1 MTTQPTNKLI
11 VFTAGFPF
19 GGSEPFLKEEL
30 KYLVRSFDTV
40 MLVTVNPE
48 GKITQNL
55 HEACQL
61 FSLQHKDTF
70 FQKTRAL
77 FNLFD
82 ALFWEELQVLKN
94 VYKKKISFS
103 ILATM
108 LMGLQ
113 RAKLIKK
120 FVLRTIKME
129 PNVNLYLYS
138 YWCDD
143 TAIGIALLQRSNPCL
158 KTFSRLHG
166 WDAYFE
172 VNTINYLSYRHFIT
186 KNLNAIYSISSK
198 GKAYCEHTWKINHP
212 DKIKVSRLGVG
223 VQKYLKLKEEHVIVT
238 CSNLIPLKRIH
249 LLVEALSLMKSFT
262 LKWVHFGDG
271 SERQRIQWMCETMLP
286 ASIEWELKGW
296 IENTKVMEWY
306 ELYAPALFINLSTSE
321 GVPVSIME
329 AMSFGIPA
337 IATDVGGNNEIVN
350 HLNGFLISSTPSA
363 EEIADTLKIYFAL
376 SKVDQENMHQA
387 AYETWKK
394 DYNSEINYENF
405 CKEILRL

>member
-30 KYLVRSFDTV
+30 EYLVRRFDAV
-40 MLVTVNPE
+40 ILVTVNPE
-48 GKITQNL
+48 GKITHNL
-55 HEACQL
+55 HETCQL

-77 FNLFD
+77 FSLFD
-82 ALFWEELQVLKN
+82 ALFWKELQVLKN
-94 VYKKKISFS
+94 VYKKKISLS

-108 LMGLQ
+108 LMGLH

-129 PNVNLYLYS
+129 PNVNHYLYS

-143 TAIGIALLQRSNPCL
+143 TALGIALLKRSDPSL

-172 VNTINYLSYRHFIT
+172 VNAINYLSYRHFIT
-186 KNLNAIYSISSK
+186 KHLDAIYSVSSK
-198 GKAYCEHTWKINHP
+198 GKAYCEHTWKITDP
-212 DKIKVSRLGVG
+212 DKIKVSRLGVRE
-223 VQKYLKLKEEHVIVT
+223 QKYLKLNAENVIVS

-271 SERQRIQWMCETMLP
+271 PDLERIQNMCKNMLP
-286 ASIEWELKGW
+286 PTIAWELKGW
-296 IENTKVMEWY
+296 IKNTMVMEWY
-306 ELYAPALFINLSTSE
+306 ERNAPALFINLSTSE

-337 IATDVGGNNEIVN
+337 IATDVGGNKEIVN

-363 EEIADTLKIYFAL
+363 EEIADTMKTYFAM
-376 SKVDQENMHQA
+376 STADQEKMHQA
-387 AYETWKK
+387 AYDTWKK

-405 CKEILRL
+405 CKEILTL